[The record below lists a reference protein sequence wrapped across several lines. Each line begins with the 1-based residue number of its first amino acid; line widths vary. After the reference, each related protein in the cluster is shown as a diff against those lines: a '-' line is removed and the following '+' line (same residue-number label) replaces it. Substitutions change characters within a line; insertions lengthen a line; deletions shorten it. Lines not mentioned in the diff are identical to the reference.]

1 MSRRK
6 KAQIIF
12 GTAVALL
19 LLSGGSA
26 YLTIARL
33 LSAQNWVRHTNQVQ
47 DVLAAANSAT
57 AKAERSRINYIESG
71 DARALQQHDAILA
84 DFSQQLALVRKLTT
98 DNPLQQD
105 NCSKL
110 EELTARRAEL
120 VGPFGA
126 GQSASTSP
134 QIALRNNQR
143 IADVDSQID
152 VLIQNMRS
160 EELQLLDQRATSE
173 NALFRETVTILVVT
187 FIVSLAI
194 LFIYYELLNAELN
207 ARSLAEDSLRT
218 LSGRLINLQDEER
231 RRFSRE
237 LHDSLG
243 QYLAAAKMNLSM
255 LSRKLPEHPALAE
268 CIELIDKCISETRT
282 ISHLMHPPLLEEIGL
297 ASAIEWYVEG
307 FSKRSG
313 VQTKLDLP
321 RDLGRLPQA
330 VELALFR
337 VIQESLINIHRHAQ
351 TAKAAIGVQVSPTHV
366 AVQVKDFGKGM
377 SSDTLE
383 QFQESGGSSGVGL
396 AGMRERLHELGGLLE
411 IRSDHRGTQISVTVP
426 RM

>member
-134 QIALRNNQR
+134 QIALRNNQQ

-218 LSGRLINLQDEER
+218 LSGRLMNLQDEER
-231 RRFSRE
+231 RRS
-237 LHDSLG
+237 
-243 QYLAAAKMNLSM
+243 A
-255 LSRKLPEHPALAE
+255 
-268 CIELIDKCISETRT
+268 RT
-282 ISHLMHPPLLEEIGL
+282 P
-297 ASAIEWYVEG
+297 
-307 FSKRSG
+307 
-313 VQTKLDLP
+313 
-321 RDLGRLPQA
+321 
-330 VELALFR
+330 
-337 VIQESLINIHRHAQ
+337 
-351 TAKAAIGVQVSPTHV
+351 
-366 AVQVKDFGKGM
+366 
-377 SSDTLE
+377 
-383 QFQESGGSSGVGL
+383 
-396 AGMRERLHELGGLLE
+396 
-411 IRSDHRGTQISVTVP
+411 
-426 RM
+426 